1 VTFKSRGLGPSAE
14 LHINGMTQVI
24 HPKLNGHDLG
34 MRFAWPFRFDL
45 GPHLLP
51 SANQL
56 EISHVERYSYE
67 SKLGEV
73 RIVPYLALE
82 I

>member
-1 VTFKSRGLGPSAE
+1 
-14 LHINGMTQVI
+14 
-24 HPKLNGHDLG
+24 

-45 GPHLLP
+45 GPHLAP

-56 EISHVERYSYE
+56 EISHVERHTYE

-73 RIVPYLALE
+73 SLVPYSALE

>member
-1 VTFKSRGLGPSAE
+1 
-14 LHINGMTQVI
+14 
-24 HPKLNGHDLG
+24 
-34 MRFAWPFRFDL
+34 
-45 GPHLLP
+45 LP

-73 RIVPYLALE
+73 RIVPYSALE